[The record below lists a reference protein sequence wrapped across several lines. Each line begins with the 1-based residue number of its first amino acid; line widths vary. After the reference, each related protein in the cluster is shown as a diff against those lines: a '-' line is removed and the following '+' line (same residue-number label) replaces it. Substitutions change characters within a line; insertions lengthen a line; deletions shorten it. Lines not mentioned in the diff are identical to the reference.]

1 MSVFGRMVDAIRYI
15 VRKADMVLL
24 ALCLVSTAYGIVLIA
39 SATNFRSNTMRY
51 VLVQAAAAVIGIGLY
66 FLFSN
71 LDMEHFSEKWWLFL
85 IFNLGFI
92 ALLVPFGVERNNS
105 KAWLSFSWMPMDIQ
119 PAEVVKLTFTVL
131 LAKQLAWFRENRR
144 MRGLE
149 SLLWPAAH
157 TGLMFVWIYVIS
169 SDAGSG
175 LVYLVIFA
183 GMAFAAGLAW
193 YWFAAGFGVMGLGI
207 GALALLDKLPGYM
220 VERFRVLFDHSYD
233 PQGVG
238 WQQTRSLMAL
248 GSGGVFGQGLF
259 NGIQTQSAF
268 KENLPER
275 ADGLYFLRLRRGTG
289 NGGVP
294 GDYSAGVF
302 AGVALLSDGPCG
314 QADHGKPDLR
324 GLWRHAD
331 FSDGGEYRH
340 VPLCHAGDR
349 ADAALFQLRGKFHCD
364 AVRRHGDCLRRAQQ
378 DAAGLAAK
386 DMIARPTVLGRDRQN
401 GKKISCL
408 RFSGAGYLFYGDSAR
423 SEGGGLFDFQALFL
437 QPPVHKL
444 TEQCIQNRHQG
455 DKQQHSPPPP

>member
-1 MSVFGRMVDAIRYI
+1 MVDAIRYI

-275 ADGLYFLRLRRGTG
+275 QTDFIFSVCGEELGMVGCLAIILLEFLLVWRCFQTARVAKQTMGSLICVGFGAMLIFQTVENIGMCLFVMPVIGLTLPFFSYGGSSIVTLYAAMGIVSGVRSRTLPDWLRKT
-289 NGGVP
+289 
-294 GDYSAGVF
+294 
-302 AGVALLSDGPCG
+302 
-314 QADHGKPDLR
+314 
-324 GLWRHAD
+324 
-331 FSDGGEYRH
+331 
-340 VPLCHAGDR
+340 
-349 ADAALFQLRGKFHCD
+349 
-364 AVRRHGDCLRRAQQ
+364 
-378 DAAGLAAK
+378 
-386 DMIARPTVLGRDRQN
+386 
-401 GKKISCL
+401 
-408 RFSGAGYLFYGDSAR
+408 
-423 SEGGGLFDFQALFL
+423 
-437 QPPVHKL
+437 
-444 TEQCIQNRHQG
+444 
-455 DKQQHSPPPP
+455 

>member
-66 FLFSN
+66 FLFSD

-275 ADGLYFLRLRRGTG
+275 QTDFIFSVCGEELGMVGCLAIILLEFLLVWRCFQTARVAKQTMGSLICVGFGAMLIFQTVENIGMCLFVMPVIGLTLPFFSYGGSSIVTLYAAMGIVSGVRSRTLPDWLRKT
-289 NGGVP
+289 
-294 GDYSAGVF
+294 
-302 AGVALLSDGPCG
+302 
-314 QADHGKPDLR
+314 
-324 GLWRHAD
+324 
-331 FSDGGEYRH
+331 
-340 VPLCHAGDR
+340 
-349 ADAALFQLRGKFHCD
+349 
-364 AVRRHGDCLRRAQQ
+364 
-378 DAAGLAAK
+378 
-386 DMIARPTVLGRDRQN
+386 
-401 GKKISCL
+401 
-408 RFSGAGYLFYGDSAR
+408 
-423 SEGGGLFDFQALFL
+423 
-437 QPPVHKL
+437 
-444 TEQCIQNRHQG
+444 
-455 DKQQHSPPPP
+455 

>member
-24 ALCLVSTAYGIVLIA
+24 ALCLMSTAYGIVLIA

-275 ADGLYFLRLRRGTG
+275 QTDFIFSVCGEELGMVGCLAIILLEFLLVWRCFQTARVAKQTMGSLICVGFGAMLIFQTVENIGMCLFVMPVIGLTLPFFSYGGSSIVTLYAAMGIVSGVRSRTLPDWLRKT
-289 NGGVP
+289 
-294 GDYSAGVF
+294 
-302 AGVALLSDGPCG
+302 
-314 QADHGKPDLR
+314 
-324 GLWRHAD
+324 
-331 FSDGGEYRH
+331 
-340 VPLCHAGDR
+340 
-349 ADAALFQLRGKFHCD
+349 
-364 AVRRHGDCLRRAQQ
+364 
-378 DAAGLAAK
+378 
-386 DMIARPTVLGRDRQN
+386 
-401 GKKISCL
+401 
-408 RFSGAGYLFYGDSAR
+408 
-423 SEGGGLFDFQALFL
+423 
-437 QPPVHKL
+437 
-444 TEQCIQNRHQG
+444 
-455 DKQQHSPPPP
+455 